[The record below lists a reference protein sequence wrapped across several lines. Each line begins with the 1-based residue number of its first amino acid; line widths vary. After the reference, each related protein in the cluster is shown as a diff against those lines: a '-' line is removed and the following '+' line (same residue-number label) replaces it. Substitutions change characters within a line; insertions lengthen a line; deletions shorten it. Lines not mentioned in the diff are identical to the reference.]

1 MSYYAY
7 QTKNERQNMNR
18 YFSQTIHEDLK
29 QKYNNK
35 LTLTKKELADEL
47 NVSVSSI
54 NSYIVKG
61 IGIPEYI
68 KVGTG
73 KNGKVLFPVVNV
85 VDYLSN
91 TIKVVVA

>member
-1 MSYYAY
+1 
-7 QTKNERQNMNR
+7 MNR
-18 YFSQTIHEDLK
+18 YFSEQIHNDLK
-29 QKYNNK
+29 QRYNK
-35 LTLTKKELADEL
+35 STLTKKELSNEL

-61 IGIPEYI
+61 TGIPEYI

-85 VDYLSN
+85 VDYLSH
-91 TIKVVVA
+91 TIRVA

>member
-1 MSYYAY
+1 MRRYFSEQIHNDLKQRYNKSTL
-7 QTKNERQNMNR
+7 TKNE
-18 YFSQTIHEDLK
+18 
-29 QKYNNK
+29 
-35 LTLTKKELADEL
+35 LANEL

-85 VDYLSN
+85 VDYLSS
-91 TIKVVVA
+91 TIKVA